1 MLMKQALQRL
11 SLSLCALTLWAGAA
25 TAQNVGI
32 SGCAFPKAQASTS
45 QPVKFTLHNYGTTA
59 ITTTAKV
66 GIKQGDNVLCE
77 ENIDVKI
84 ARYGNLDVQ
93 LPIRLHTDY
102 GQQYAYTVY
111 VDIDGNT
118 NNATQ
123 LEVSFT
129 MPTTIAFPLTW
140 DASLVDNGVSG
151 YGNYKYF
158 ADPDMFVAQGRV
170 STLATGGVETLPVAF
185 EKGQKV
191 KCTFSHYSDLK
202 HTVYAIADYGERMD
216 TVFTKVYDASG
227 KMEEQD
233 FSFSADSAAIIRLT
247 GRGTGSYNTYGQL
260 QLGKLSL
267 SDAVPDLTAEAIT
280 APAVQAVAT
289 TNSGYE
295 VTLRVRNASP
305 FDIDNPT
312 FHYEYGSTT
321 KQTVNEQYS
330 GTIKAFDSLDY
341 TFNAKLNA
349 QTAGTATL
357 KAWVT
362 ADDDKVADNNSVEKE
377 LTVYAPQSFP
387 YSTGFDSDND
397 LWTTSDGNTD
407 GYTWGF
413 ASDSNLGNIA
423 YFPAAALS
431 SDDWLFSPA
440 ISMPSGR
447 SRISFYYAGGNKA
460 SHTQHLRVLM
470 GTEPD
475 PDKMTEL
482 LFDEPITVGGWLNG
496 YALLNLSAGGT
507 RYFAFQATGKSEQV
521 ILDNVKIDRGDDLCI
536 GSVQFQEKSGFAKT
550 TSKVS
555 LTFHNHGVNA
565 QKGIKLRYWLN
576 TANSPYA
583 DGQEPYAEETVTAEV
598 QPGESYTYTFT
609 KEADIS
615 KADSTYSLV
624 GAIATEVG
632 EDRQNDMIM
641 GTATVENWNTP
652 TAPYEQGFEDMATA
666 QKQWTFQN
674 SGNSKWLVGNNSAG
688 AYEGTKALVHQ
699 GKVTDGN
706 EDWAFSE
713 PVQLKKGTYDLSF
726 FYRTSKN
733 FKTGTPQQTFRAML
747 GTAPEAGKMTTE
759 LLKEENLLW
768 PGQWCRK
775 CTRTVTINEDGAY
788 YLGFGNT
795 TPNSQGMTF
804 IDNISIQEH
813 ADGQSLPYT
822 TDFSS
827 PLLAEDG
834 FYKYYPSSTM
844 VQWKLTDQDD
854 GTKAEVAERTKTFSD
869 LQNSSDGYLVLP
881 KFQVEPG
888 KSINL
893 TFSYSLVCENTP
905 GMTLDVYDGTE
916 NDPSAFT
923 LRSSQPVQADGA
935 FVTKTVTL
943 PAIEGQESSNYY
955 IAFRTSAPEDGADMK
970 GGYIYT
976 VKVRDIKVEYGTGT
990 GINNI
995 AASDKDVTVTG
1006 NTITSDSAFSIYDLD
1021 GRLMVS
1027 VPSNGGIATYNA
1039 SALNGVYIVK
1049 TTRGKA
1055 MKVVFKGKK

>member
-1 MLMKQALQRL
+1 MKQTLHRF
-11 SLSLCALTLWAGAA
+11 SLSLCALALWAGTAA
-25 TAQNVGI
+25 AQKVGV
-32 SGCAFPKAQASTS
+32 SSVAFPKAQASTS
-45 QPVKFTLHNYGTTA
+45 QPVKFTLHNYNTVAVTSTG
-59 ITTTAKV
+59 KV

-77 ENIDVKI
+77 ESIDISIPKM
-84 ARYGNLDVQ
+84 GNLEVQ

-118 NNATQ
+118 ATNSSQ
-123 LEVSFT
+123 DVSFT

-140 DASLVDNGVSG
+140 DSSLAGNGVSG
-151 YGNYKYF
+151 YGNYKYYEES
-158 ADPDMFVAQGRV
+158 DMFVAQGRV
-170 STLATGGVETLPVAF
+170 STLATGGVETQPVAF

-191 KCTFSHYSDLK
+191 KCAFSHYSDLK
-202 HTVYAIADYGERMD
+202 HTVYAIADYGEKMD
-216 TVFTKVYDASG
+216 TVFTQVYDASG
-227 KMEEQD
+227 KMEQQE
-233 FSFSADSAAIIRLT
+233 FSFIADSAAIIRLT
-247 GRGTGSYNTYGQL
+247 GRGTGSFNTYGQL
-260 QLGKLSL
+260 HLGKLSL
-267 SDAVPDLTAEAIT
+267 TEAVPDLAADAIT

-289 TNSGYE
+289 TSGGYE
-295 VTLRVRNASP
+295 VTLKVHNASP
-305 FDIDNPT
+305 FDIANPT
-312 FHYEYGSTT
+312 FHYQYDTT
-321 KQTVNEQYS
+321 TADEQYS
-330 GTIKAFDSLDY
+330 GTIKAFETLAY
-341 TFNAKLNA
+341 TFNTKLKA

-362 ADDDKVADNNSVEKE
+362 SDDDQVADNNSVEKQ

-387 YSTGFDSDND
+387 YSTGFDTGND
-397 LWTTSDGNTD
+397 LWTTSDGNSD
-407 GYTWGF
+407 GYTWDF

-423 YFPAAALS
+423 YFPAAAIS

-440 ISMPSGR
+440 ISMPSGK
-447 SRISFYYAGGNKA
+447 SRISFYYAGANKS

-475 PDKMTEL
+475 LDKMTEV

-496 YALLNLSAGGT
+496 YSLINLSQGGT
-507 RYFAFQATGKSEQV
+507 RYFAFQATGRSEQI

-536 GSVQFQEKSGFAKT
+536 GSVQFQEESGFAKT

-555 LTFHNHGVNA
+555 LTFINHGVNS
-565 QKGIKLRYWLN
+565 QKNIKLRYWLN

-598 QPGESYTYTFT
+598 QPGQSYTYTFT

-615 KADSTYSLV
+615 KTDSVYSLV

-632 EDRQNDMIM
+632 DDRQNDMIM
-641 GTATVENWNTP
+641 GTASVENWVMP
-652 TAPYEQGFEDMATA
+652 SAPYEQSFEDMATA

-674 SGNSKWLVGNNSAG
+674 TGTSKWLVGNNSAG

-699 GKVTDGN
+699 GKVTDGS

-713 PVQLKKGTYDLSF
+713 PIELKKGTYDLSF
-726 FYRTSKN
+726 FYRTTKN

-747 GTAPEAGKMTTE
+747 GTAAEAGKMTEE
-759 LLKEENLLW
+759 LLKEEDFLL
-768 PGQWCRK
+768 PGQWCKK
-775 CTRTVTINEDGAY
+775 CTRTVTISEDGIY

-795 TPNSQGMTF
+795 TPNASGMTF

-813 ADGQSLPYT
+813 SDGQTLPYS

-827 PLLAEDG
+827 LLDEAG

-854 GTKAEVAERTKTFSD
+854 GSKAEVAERTKTFSD
-869 LQNSSDGYLVLP
+869 LQYSSDGYLVLP

-888 KSINL
+888 KSIDL
-893 TFSYSLVCENTP
+893 TFSYSLVCADTP
-905 GMTLDVYDGTE
+905 GLTLDVYDGTD
-916 NDPSAFT
+916 NNPDAFT

-955 IAFRTSAPEDGADMK
+955 IAFRTSAPEDGANMK

-990 GINNI
+990 GIDNI
-995 AASDKDVTVTG
+995 AAASDNDVTIAGNVVTASS
-1006 NTITSDSAFSIYDLD
+1006 TFSIYDTTGKL
-1021 GRLMVS
+1021 VANS
-1027 VPSNGGIATYNA
+1027 VPSNGGAVYNA
-1039 SALNGVYIVK
+1039 SALSGVYIVK
-1049 TTRGKA
+1049 TASGKA
-1055 MKVVFKGKK
+1055 VKVAF